1 MRAYIYRFTV
11 YNTVVSSARII
22 NHFPFRERGIPSMEK
37 ERKRE
42 KEKKKTSAEE
52 IMRFY
57 ESWNN
62 NR

>member
-1 MRAYIYRFTV
+1 
-11 YNTVVSSARII
+11 
-22 NHFPFRERGIPSMEK
+22 MEK